1 MLTKTLALTSRGL
14 RRDTRMI
21 SNHLLRLFV
30 VAIVYLM
37 VFGAHISSLAVGAP
51 GLGFFSSITY
61 TTLVFATLA
70 GATFFATAITE
81 EKEEQTLG
89 LLTLANIRPL
99 ALIVGKFL
107 PRLLN
112 ALLIL
117 TIVLPFALLA
127 ITLGGVMWNQVWA
140 AYWSLF
146 AHVVFM
152 GTIGLFF
159 SVICRTSTGSITWS
173 ILAMLLYFIGLPVL
187 ANLLNQMQAAGYLG
201 GAAAVE
207 RVVEFVTM
215 LASASA
221 FLHLGEIL
229 TTGFDGSAFG
239 VQVVVNLGLSA
250 VLLLLSWA
258 LFGVFNRSA
267 EGSAQVLP
275 MFDRTL
281 RLKRG
286 SRRPWKFAIAWKDFH
301 YTAGGWTWLLLRG
314 IGYLAV
320 GVVAAF
326 ITNDFRVDWDLRKSI
341 GSVLVISMMLVAI
354 PVELTILAAKL
365 FRAEIKDGT
374 WPTLASLPRSI
385 GAIAAAKLGGGLIG
399 LAPALAVA
407 AVGLLLAPDAIAE
420 GLLGSSGAI
429 EGVFIYLSYSALF
442 LMFLHLTALYS
453 IIFNSW
459 AGVLLAIVT
468 IWFASCFT
476 GPLFLLPFLIIS
488 SLTGMTSEWLGL
500 MVGIVIYSL
509 AFLGICFGLEV
520 LIVQQLRNAAAR

>member
-1 MLTKTLALTSRGL
+1 MLTKTLALTGRGL
-14 RRDTRMI
+14 RRDNRMI
-21 SNHLLRLFV
+21 SNHLLRLGV
-30 VAIVYLM
+30 VLVVFLM

-117 TIVLPFALLA
+117 TVVLPFALLA

-152 GTIGLFF
+152 GSIGLFF
-159 SVICRTSTGSITWS
+159 SVLCRTSSGAITWS
-173 ILAMLLYFIGLPVL
+173 ILAMLLYFVGLPI
-187 ANLLNQMQAAGYLG
+187 AAGLLG
-201 GAAAVE
+201 KLAPYTAGSAAANRLIEGVE
-207 RVVEFVTM
+207 T

-221 FLHLGEIL
+221 FLHMSEIL
-229 TTGFDGSAFG
+229 QTGFDGGAFG
-239 VQVVVNLGLSA
+239 VQVIANLGMSA
-250 VLLLLSWA
+250 LLLFVSWA
-258 LFGVFNRSA
+258 LFGPFNRAA
-267 EGSAQVLP
+267 EGSAQALP
-275 MFDRTL
+275 MFDRAL

-286 SRRPWKFAIAWKDFH
+286 SRRPWRHPIVWKDFH
-301 YTAGGWTWLLLRG
+301 YTAGGWAWLLLRG
-314 IGYLAV
+314 LGYIGIGILAAIV
-320 GVVAAF
+320 S
-326 ITNDFRVDWDLRKSI
+326 NDFQLDWELRRAI
-341 GSVLVISMMLVAI
+341 GSVLVISMMLIAVPI
-354 PVELTILAAKL
+354 EMTVLAARL
-365 FRAEIKDGT
+365 FRAEIKNGT
-374 WPTLASLPRSI
+374 WPTLVGLPRSI

-399 LAPALAVA
+399 VAPAFLVALAGV
-407 AVGLLLAPDAIAE
+407 LIAPDAIAS
-420 GLLGSSGAI
+420 GLFASNGAI
-429 EGVFIYLSYSALF
+429 EGVLMYLSYSALF
-442 LMFLHLTALYS
+442 LMFLHLTTLYS

-459 AGVLLAIVT
+459 VGVLLAVVT
-468 IWFASCFT
+468 VWFASCFT

-488 SLTGMTSEWLGL
+488 SLTGMASEWLGL
-500 MVGIVIYSL
+500 MVGIVIYSV

-520 LIVQQLRNAAAR
+520 LIVQQLRSAAAR

>member
-21 SNHLLRLFV
+21 SNHLLRLGV
-30 VAIVYLM
+30 VLVVYLM

-51 GLGFFSSITY
+51 GLGFFGSITY
-61 TTLVFATLA
+61 TTLVFSTLA

-173 ILAMLLYFIGLPVL
+173 ILAMVLYFVGLPIL
-187 ANLLNQMQAAGYLG
+187 AGLLSQLAPYAGSSPAALQVIG
-201 GAAAVE
+201 GVE
-207 RVVEFVTM
+207 E

-221 FLHLGEIL
+221 FLHLSEIL

-239 VQVVVNLGLSA
+239 LQVLVNLALSA
-250 VLLLLSWA
+250 LLLFLSWA

-267 EGSAQVLP
+267 EGSAQALP
-275 MFDRTL
+275 MFDRAL
-281 RLKRG
+281 RVKRG
-286 SRRPWKFAIAWKDFH
+286 SRRPWKYAITWKDFH
-301 YTAGGWTWLLLRG
+301 YTAGGWPWLLLRG
-314 IGYLAV
+314 LGYLAV
-320 GVVAAF
+320 GFVAAF
-326 ITNDFRVDWDLRKSI
+326 VSSDLRIDWDFRKTL
-341 GSVLVISMMLVAI
+341 GSVLVVSMMLFAV
-354 PVELTILAAKL
+354 PVELTILASRL

-374 WPTLASLPRSI
+374 WPTLVGLPRSI

-399 LAPALAVA
+399 LAPALLVA
-407 AVGLLLAPDAIAE
+407 GAGLLIAPDAIASE
-420 GLLGSSGAI
+420 LIGPNGAI

-459 AGVLLAIVT
+459 AGVLLAVVT

-476 GPLFLLPFLIIS
+476 GPLFLLPFLVIS
-488 SLTGMTSEWLGL
+488 SLTGMASEWLGL
-500 MVGIVIYSL
+500 MVGIAIYSA
-509 AFLGICFGLEV
+509 AFLGICFGLQV
-520 LIVQQLRNAAAR
+520 LIVQQLRTAAAR